1 MDISYNLICPCNNK
15 LYSSLQGLKAHH
27 KTQGHQFWEKNK
39 EQKDLKAKR
48 WLRTGGAFNIKINRL
63 EIENGHLRRLNIL
76 LLERLKTI

>member
-39 EQKDLKAKR
+39 EQKDL
-48 WLRTGGAFNIKINRL
+48 NIKINRL

-76 LLERLKTI
+76 LLERLKEV

>member
-39 EQKDLKAKR
+39 EQKDL
-48 WLRTGGAFNIKINRL
+48 NIKINRL